1 MGTCGEPLAPKPE
14 LSVHCAHRVRNP
26 PLFQGQML
34 DHLLDFNPEVLPTSA
49 APPAVGKATPAE
61 ALNAKIQTNDW
72 LKELGAPDTE
82 EVVSELEKQTARQ
95 TFIALTT
102 NTPNDKQHE
111 LVQQIQTPAAVRH
124 LTGMLTAYDWEFVN
138 QAKEIRGYAV
148 AKLLEECESPNA
160 NIRLKALGLLGK
172 VTEVGLFTEKI
183 EVKKTDLTEQE
194 IDAKLKEKLAKFM
207 NVSDAEVIDLPEK
220 IVAETGQTEENPSA
234 LQKNPDEQDLDPEN
248 PDA

>member
-1 MGTCGEPLAPKPE
+1 
-14 LSVHCAHRVRNP
+14 
-26 PLFQGQML
+26 ML
-34 DHLLDFNPEVLPTSA
+34 DHLLDFNPEVLPTA
-49 APPAVGKATPAE
+49 EAPPSVGKATPAQ
-61 ALNAKIQTNDW
+61 ALNAKINTNDW
-72 LKELGAPDTE
+72 LKQQGVPDADE
-82 EVVSELEKQTARQ
+82 IVSELEKTKARE

-124 LTGMLTAYDWEFVN
+124 LTGMLTAYDWEFIH

-148 AKLLEECESPNA
+148 AKLLEECENTNS
-160 NIRLKALGLLGK
+160 NIRLKALALLGK

-183 EVKKTDLTEQE
+183 EVKKTDLTEAE

-207 NVSDAEVIDLPEK
+207 DVQDAEIIDIPENDP
-220 IVAETGQTEENPSA
+220 QTP
-234 LQKNPDEQDLDPEN
+234 QNPDEHDIDPDN

>member
-1 MGTCGEPLAPKPE
+1 M
-14 LSVHCAHRVRNP
+14 
-26 PLFQGQML
+26 
-34 DHLLDFNPEVLPTSA
+34 
-49 APPAVGKATPAE
+49 GKATPAE
-61 ALNAKIQTNDW
+61 ALNAKIKTQDW
-72 LKELGAPDTE
+72 LKEQGVPDAE
-82 EVVSELEKQTARQ
+82 EVVSELEKQQARQ

-124 LTGMLTAYDWEFVN
+124 LTGMLTAYDWEFIH

-148 AKLLEECESPNA
+148 AKLLEECENPNS
-160 NIRLKALGLLGK
+160 NIRLKALALLGK

-207 NVSDAEVIDLPEK
+207 DVTDADVLDVTEVTPVQEAHSDAAAAEIPEEK
-220 IVAETGQTEENPSA
+220 
-234 LQKNPDEQDLDPEN
+234 DLDPNN